1 MHNCKLTRSSLT
13 DLAMG
18 PMLNQQLL
26 DELRECP
33 ACYEEYAA
41 IRDVLRASSLALRAT
56 VPSEEFWS
64 GYHSRL
70 VNRIENY
77 SPTAPRTQ
85 LSRLSAA
92 WRGMRNVATSS
103 LRVPVPL
110 VATAVLLLLGVSTLL
125 IRQQQQRQ
133 LIVPPGQS
141 TAVITK
147 TLEVPVIKEKVVTRV
162 VYVEKNR
169 NRSRNVPDQLNVAQ
183 AADAGTRV
191 AQVAPDASV
200 TPSLSLIGFKPT
212 EQVKLKVMKGS
223 YRDEQ

>member
-13 DLAMG
+13 DLAMD
-18 PMLNQQLL
+18 PMLSQQLL
-26 DELRECP
+26 DELRGCP
-33 ACYEEYAA
+33 ACYEEYAG
-41 IRDVLRASSLALRAT
+41 IRDVLRTSSQALRSTA
-56 VPSEEFWS
+56 PSEDFWP
-64 GYHSRL
+64 GYHARL

-77 SPTAPRTQ
+77 SPSAPQT
-85 LSRLSAA
+85 RLS
-92 WRGMRNVATSS
+92 WVFVVWQGMRNVATTS

-110 VATAVLLLLGVSTLL
+110 VATAVVLLLGVSTLL
-125 IRQQQQRQ
+125 IWQTQRQ
-133 LIVPPGQS
+133 IVVPPGPS
-141 TAVITK
+141 SVITT

-169 NRSRNVPDQLNVAQ
+169 NRSRSVSDQLNVAQ
-183 AADAGTRV
+183 APNTAIGI

-200 TPSLSLIGFKPT
+200 APSLSLVGFKPT

>member
-13 DLAMG
+13 DLAMD
-18 PMLNQQLL
+18 PMLSQQLL

-41 IRDVLRASSLALRAT
+41 IRDVLRVSSQALRSTA
-56 VPSEEFWS
+56 PAEDFWP
-64 GYHSRL
+64 GYHARL

-77 SPTAPRTQ
+77 SPSAPQAQ
-85 LSRLSAA
+85 LSWVFAV
-92 WRGMRNVATSS
+92 WQGMRNVATMS

-110 VATAVLLLLGVSTLL
+110 VATAVVLLLGVSTLL
-125 IRQQQQRQ
+125 IWQTQRQ
-133 LIVPPGQS
+133 IVVPPGPS
-141 TAVITK
+141 TSVITK

-169 NRSRNVPDQLNVAQ
+169 NRSRGVSDQLNGAQ
-183 AADAGTRV
+183 APNAAIGL

-200 TPSLSLIGFKPT
+200 APSLSLIGFKPT